1 VDHPDAA
8 AHRVDARFLLGI
20 SLPIVVS
27 AYIMLRLVLRPRHY
41 FSNYLVILDYSIDYK
56 PLQL

>member
-8 AHRVDARFLLGI
+8 AHRVDARSLLGI

-27 AYIMLRLVLRPRHY
+27 AYIMLRLVLHPRHY